1 MFYDF
6 FSLLIPLLIIMDP
19 IGNLP
24 LFLALTA
31 NASALEQFRIAAL
44 ACGTAALI
52 LLFFGLTGDSVLKFF
67 GITLPAFQL
76 SGGLI
81 FFIYALQML
90 NLIPANIK
98 SSAEEEQESLHKNN
112 VALVPLA
119 TPLLAGPGAITA
131 ILVWQQDPQRHIPLG
146 LLTGAVM
153 TSCLVVLIA
162 FYLGPGIRK
171 LLGLGGIGVVTRLTG
186 LLLSVIAMQFIVD
199 ALIQILFTRQP

>member
-1 MFYDF
+1 MTNDF
-6 FSLLIPLLIIMDP
+6 LSLFIPLLIIMDP

-24 LFLALTA
+24 LFLALTGDA
-31 NASALEQFRIAAL
+31 KPTDQLRIAAV

-52 LLFFGLTGDSVLKFF
+52 LLFFGLTGDRVLNFF

-98 SSAEEEQESLHKNN
+98 SSAQEEEESLHKDN

-131 ILVWQQDPQRHIPLG
+131 ILVWQQDPSLQIPLA
-146 LLTGAVM
+146 LLATVIAAA
-153 TSCLVVLIA
+153 CLVVFIT
-162 FYLGPGIRK
+162 FYLGRWIRK
-171 LLGLGGIGVVTRLTG
+171 VLGLGGIGVVTRLTG
-186 LLLSVIAMQFIVD
+186 LLLSVIAMQFVVN
-199 ALIQILFTRQP
+199 ALGQIRFG